1 MVSNWNPELY
11 KLPRRSFWIK
21 AVSASRLS
29 TRPAASRPTL
39 PGSRP
44 QAGGGNPHSRRGAA
58 RAVPARPSGLPRP
71 DPRSQDRAP
80 GAPLPFV
87 ARRNCGRPQRPRRSH
102 PRPGRTAGLIPGG
115 PAPLRGGDWARVP
128 GRPSAHETGKVL
140 QGEAHLE
147 QGLRQ
152 LCSAPVGAASPQA
165 RAAHRTRPRPR
176 PGGCE
181 SGSGRGIT
189 RPAPPSPTPAPQS
202 RNPYTF
208 WVSGAGAPPRPRRSQ
223 PPASPVPP
231 SPCARCAQ
239 ARAGAR
245 VPPRV
250 KASSPGNCTF
260 LSASGLRLSCSR
272 QSGKSHQ
279 NCTLRFPVAH

>member
-29 TRPAASRPTL
+29 TRPPASRPTL
-39 PGSRP
+39 PGPRP
-44 QAGGGNPHSRRGAA
+44 QAGGGNPHLRRGAA
-58 RAVPARPSGLPRP
+58 RAVPARPPGLPRP

-102 PRPGRTAGLIPGG
+102 SRPGRTAGLIPGG

-140 QGEAHLE
+140 QGEAHLD

-152 LCSAPVGAASPQA
+152 RCSAPVGAASPQA
-165 RAAHRTRPRPR
+165 GAAHRTRPR

-208 WVSGAGAPPRPRRSQ
+208 WVSGAGAPHAHGGPSPRPLPSR
-223 PPASPVPP
+223 PAPVPAAP
-231 SPCARCAQ
+231 RPAREPES
-239 ARAGAR
+239 RR
-245 VPPRV
+245 ESKLPPREI
-250 KASSPGNCTF
+250 ALFSQLQGSD
-260 LSASGLRLSCSR
+260 
-272 QSGKSHQ
+272 
-279 NCTLRFPVAH
+279 

>member
-39 PGSRP
+39 PGPRP

-58 RAVPARPSGLPRP
+58 RAVRARPPGLPRP

-140 QGEAHLE
+140 QGEAHLD

-181 SGSGRGIT
+181 SGSQVAGSPGPPCPAPLLPLRVGTPILSGSQVPGRPHAHGGPSPRPLPSRPVPVPAAP
-189 RPAPPSPTPAPQS
+189 RPAREPES
-202 RNPYTF
+202 RRE
-208 WVSGAGAPPRPRRSQ
+208 SKLPPREIALFSQ
-223 PPASPVPP
+223 LQGSD
-231 SPCARCAQ
+231 
-239 ARAGAR
+239 
-245 VPPRV
+245 
-250 KASSPGNCTF
+250 
-260 LSASGLRLSCSR
+260 
-272 QSGKSHQ
+272 
-279 NCTLRFPVAH
+279 

>member
-29 TRPAASRPTL
+29 TRPAASRPSL
-39 PGSRP
+39 PGPRP

-58 RAVPARPSGLPRP
+58 RAVPARPPGLPRP

-102 PRPGRTAGLIPGG
+102 SRPGRTAGLIPGG

-140 QGEAHLE
+140 QGEAHLD

-152 LCSAPVGAASPQA
+152 RCSAPVGAASPQA
-165 RAAHRTRPRPR
+165 RAAHRTRPR

-208 WVSGAGAPPRPRRSQ
+208 WVSGARAPPRPQRSQ
-223 PPASPVPP
+223 PSASPVPSRP
-231 SPCARCAQ
+231 APVPAAPRPAREPES
-239 ARAGAR
+239 RR
-245 VPPRV
+245 ESKLPPREI
-250 KASSPGNCTF
+250 ALFSQLQGSD
-260 LSASGLRLSCSR
+260 
-272 QSGKSHQ
+272 
-279 NCTLRFPVAH
+279 

>member
-39 PGSRP
+39 PGPRP

-58 RAVPARPSGLPRP
+58 RAVPARPPGLPRP
-71 DPRSQDRAP
+71 DPRSRDRAP

-152 LCSAPVGAASPQA
+152 LCSAPMGAASPQA

-181 SGSGRGIT
+181 SGSQVAGSPGPPCPAPLLPLRVGTPILSGSQVPGRPHAHGGPSPRPLPSRPVPVPAAP
-189 RPAPPSPTPAPQS
+189 RPAREPES
-202 RNPYTF
+202 RRE
-208 WVSGAGAPPRPRRSQ
+208 SKLPPREIALFSQ
-223 PPASPVPP
+223 LQGSD
-231 SPCARCAQ
+231 
-239 ARAGAR
+239 
-245 VPPRV
+245 
-250 KASSPGNCTF
+250 
-260 LSASGLRLSCSR
+260 
-272 QSGKSHQ
+272 
-279 NCTLRFPVAH
+279 